1 MDEQNKQ
8 KSKSKEY
15 VMIALVV
22 VLAFGLTVA
31 GIVYLTKFLIGNDK
45 TEVVST
51 PPAAVE
57 EHQEEN
63 NSVVL
68 FSSDNETPPEVEPPA
83 EPTTT
88 PAQERPTPAPQP
100 VPSAPV
106 ATKPSAPT
114 PTPAPATGH
123 PATIPS
129 SSPTAGKYQVQLYA
143 FRSQATAEKE
153 AKKLVQTYPDVFVMK
168 ADLGAS
174 GIWYR
179 VRCCSTDSQDQAAK
193 TKAEIEKKYKIT
205 PYIVNR

>member
-1 MDEQNKQ
+1 
-8 KSKSKEY
+8 
-15 VMIALVV
+15 MIALVV

-45 TEVVST
+45 TTVVST

-68 FSSDNETPPEVEPPA
+68 FSSDNETAPAVEAPA

-88 PAQERPTPAPQP
+88 PAQERPMPAPQP
-100 VPSAPV
+100 APSAPV
-106 ATKPSAPT
+106 ATQPSAHA
-114 PTPAPATGH
+114 PAPATGH
-123 PATIPS
+123 PATVPS

-179 VRCCSTDSQDQAAK
+179 VRCCSTDSQEQAAK
-193 TKAEIEKKYKIT
+193 IKAEIEKKYKIT